1 MKNFTTKLTYFVHY
15 PLSTH
20 KGNRKNKNKHFNSN
34 AQEEKKFIR
43 KKGNLFDLYTSLN
56 E

>member
-1 MKNFTTKLTYFVHY
+1 MKNGTTKLTYFVHY

-34 AQEEKKFIR
+34 AQEEK
-43 KKGNLFDLYTSLN
+43 NLFERKEIYLIYIRV
-56 E
+56 

>member
-1 MKNFTTKLTYFVHY
+1 MKNCTTKLTYFVHY

-34 AQEEKKFIR
+34 EQEEK
-43 KKGNLFDLYTSLN
+43 NLFERKEIYLIYIRV
-56 E
+56 